1 MILALK
7 LILIVVVLLAGF
19 HLAGFKSKNKE

>member
-7 LILIVVVLLAGF
+7 LILIVVVLFVGF